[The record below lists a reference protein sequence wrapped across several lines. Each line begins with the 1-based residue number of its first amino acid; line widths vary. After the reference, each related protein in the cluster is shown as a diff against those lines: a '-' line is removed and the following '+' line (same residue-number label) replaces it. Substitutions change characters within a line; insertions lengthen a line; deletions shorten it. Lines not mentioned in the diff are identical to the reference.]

1 MSHAPAADGAFET
14 LLGTDNV
21 RLGAAGLKA
30 RRAALVLGVVG
41 IGLSVLLAPM
51 FGGEQGVLLAKSWLQ
66 VFLVVLSVSLG
77 ALFFVIIQHLTHA
90 GWSVTVRRP
99 AELIA
104 SNLTWLWVL
113 FLPFAV
119 MAATG
124 KLYLIFPWADME
136 HLREHAPGEYDLV
149 LKKVAYLNQPFF
161 WIRAVLYFGT
171 WALLARFFLKGSL
184 EVGESGSEAVE
195 ARLSK
200 WAGPA
205 AILFGLT
212 TSFAAFDWIMSLSPG
227 WFSTMFGVY
236 FFAACAT
243 TGFSAIIICC
253 ILLQRSGRLQGLV
266 TAEHYQDLGK
276 MLFGFGIVFW
286 AYIAFSQYM
295 LIWYANIPE
304 ETGWYLARQLGNWPI
319 LSFALLFGHFIIPF
333 VGLISKWPKRMPK
346 LLIFGAVWMIAFAWL
361 DFFWLVM
368 PVIPHDLAYATD
380 YTSIVEAYRG
390 TPTGLLNPINLT
402 MTVGLGGL
410 FLWATLNRLERYP
423 LVCRRDPWLKDAVA
437 FENQ

>member
-1 MSHAPAADGAFET
+1 MSHGPSAAALEAKLDVS
-14 LLGTDNV
+14 NI
-21 RLGAAGLKA
+21 RLGSAGLKF
-30 RRAALVLGVVG
+30 RRLALVAGIVG
-41 IGLSVLLAPM
+41 IAATIALGPA
-51 FGGEQGVLLAKSWLQ
+51 FGGEHGVFLLKSWLQ
-66 VFLVVLSVSLG
+66 VFLLVLSVSLG

-104 SNLTWLWVL
+104 SNLVWIWVL
-113 FLPFAV
+113 FLPFVV

-124 KLYLIFPWADME
+124 KLYLIFPWADLE
-136 HLREHAPGEYDLV
+136 HLKAHAPGEYDLV

-161 WIRAVLYFGT
+161 WIRAAVYFAV
-171 WALLARFFLKGSL
+171 WALLARFYLKGSL
-184 EVGESGSEAVE
+184 EVGETGDLAVE
-195 ARLSK
+195 KRLSK

-253 ILLQRSGRLQGLV
+253 ILLQRAGRLEGLV
-266 TAEHYQDLGK
+266 SAEHYQDLGK

-304 ETGWYLARQLGNWPI
+304 ETGWFLARQIGGWPV
-319 LSFALLFGHFIIPF
+319 LSLALLFGHFVVPF
-333 VGLISKWPKRMPK
+333 LGLISKWPKRKPQFLM
-346 LLIFGAVWMIAFAWL
+346 LGAIWMLAFAWL

-368 PVIPHDLAYATD
+368 PVIPHDLAYATS
-380 YTSIVEAYRG
+380 YTEFVEAHAG
-390 TPTGLLNPINLT
+390 ESTGILNPINVT
-402 MTVGLGGL
+402 MTIGLVGI

-423 LVCRRDPWLKDAVA
+423 LACRRDPWLKDAVA
-437 FENQ
+437 FENM